1 MSQRRRDAFLKALR
15 ETGNQKPAAER
26 ACVSPSWVLK
36 ERKANPP
43 FDADCRAAI
52 EAAKAELRDAGSNAP
67 PTGWGHLDGV
77 ELVVRGGGGRGGRRV
92 LIARARTRQ
101 ITPRVEQRLLQVLG
115 ATCTGD
121 AACRAAGVS
130 KSAVW
135 NHRQRWAAFDAKWSG
150 TVVRAH
156 ERLECGL
163 LRNAQ
168 NLFSATEAPPDRPM
182 PPMTFAQVVHLL
194 HMHKHAAL
202 GLGKAP
208 GVRWRPPPTLAE
220 LAPGIWRKLQ
230 AFERDRTRGEEEIG
244 RDEAEW
250 AERRDSLSD
259 CPPTGTAA
267 GTVR

>member
-1 MSQRRRDAFLKALR
+1 MTARRRDAFLKALR
-15 ETGNQKPAAER
+15 ETGNQTLAAER
-26 ACVSPSWVLK
+26 ACVSRGWVLK
-36 ERKANPP
+36 ERKANPA

-52 EAAKAELRDAGSNAP
+52 EEAKAGLRDAGSNAP
-67 PTGWGHLDGV
+67 PAGWGHLDGV
-77 ELVVRGGGGRGGRRV
+77 ELVVRGSGGPGGRRIQ
-92 LIARARTRQ
+92 IARARARQ

-115 ATCTGD
+115 ATCNGD

-135 NHRQRWAAFDAKWSG
+135 NHRRRWPGFDAKWRM
-150 TVVRAH
+150 TVVQAH

-168 NLFSATEAPPDRPM
+168 NLFSATEAPPDLPM

-194 HMHKHAAL
+194 HMHKHEAL

-230 AFERDRTRGEEEIG
+230 AFERDRTRGEEEIA

-250 AERRDSLSD
+250 AKRRGSRQARRAPGGS
-259 CPPTGTAA
+259 G
-267 GTVR
+267 